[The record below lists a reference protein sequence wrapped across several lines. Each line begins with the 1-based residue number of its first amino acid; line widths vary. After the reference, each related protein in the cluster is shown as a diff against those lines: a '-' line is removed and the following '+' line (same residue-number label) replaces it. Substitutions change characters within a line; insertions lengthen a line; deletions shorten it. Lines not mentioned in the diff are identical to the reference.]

1 MAVKILLAITA
12 ALCFAGGGMLM
23 KPSEGL
29 TRLWP
34 SLGVFTLFAIG
45 AALNIVLVRIGEDVG
60 PAYLAVAGAET
71 VVALFLAWLI
81 YGERVGASRLGAAAL
96 ITVGVVILSADPGG
110 GPSPA
115 ADQAAPAA
123 ADHPVTRPVAEPLA
137 AAVDVAGS

>member
-1 MAVKILLAITA
+1 MGIKILLAATA

-34 SLGVFTLFAIG
+34 SVGVFALFALG

-96 ITVGVVILSADPGG
+96 ITVGVVILSADPGRKDAGAESVTPERATAGVGVPDLPTLG
-110 GPSPA
+110 GE
-115 ADQAAPAA
+115 Q
-123 ADHPVTRPVAEPLA
+123 L
-137 AAVDVAGS
+137 GG